1 MFRQAICGLVLF
13 VVGTALC
20 WADESNDGSDAGT
33 TPSTQVRRR
42 FDREK
47 LKNLQ
52 QQLANSKTELPNLKR
67 VTWKVGDV
75 EREALVYVPAQADQR
90 LPLVF
95 AFHGHGG
102 RAQYAARKLPIHEFW
117 PQAICVYPQG
127 LPTPVPIIDR
137 EGRFNGW
144 QKSIGDQDDRDL
156 KFFDAMLTSLT
167 SEHSIDLKRIYS
179 TGHSNGGYFTYLL
192 WAARGDRLAAV
203 APIAAGLDMKDFKL
217 QKPKP
222 ILHVAGEHDPIV
234 PFRQQELSI
243 AQDKKLNGCD
253 AAGKPAGE
261 NCTEFRSASGTP
273 VVTFI
278 HSGGHEIPPAAPKRI
293 AEFFQQH
300 LLR

>member
-1 MFRQAICGLVLF
+1 MVMRTFCGLVLF
-13 VVGTALC
+13 MAGSGICGADGPNEKSDGTL
-20 WADESNDGSDAGT
+20 SPTS
-33 TPSTQVRRR
+33 QVRRR
-42 FDREK
+42 VDREK
-47 LKNLQ
+47 LKSLR
-52 QQLANSKTELPNLKR
+52 QQLTNSKTDLTNLKR

-75 EREALVYVPAQADQR
+75 ERDALVYVPASTDQK

-102 RAQYAARKLPIHEFW
+102 RAEYAARKLAIHEFW

-127 LPTPVPIIDR
+127 LPTAVPIIDR

-144 QKSIGDQDDRDL
+144 QKSIGDQEDRDL

-167 SEHSIDLKRIYS
+167 SEYSIDPARIYS

-192 WAARGDRLAAV
+192 WAARGDKLAAV
-203 APIAAGLDMKDFKL
+203 APIAAGLDLKDFKL

-234 PFRQQELSI
+234 SFRLQELSI

-253 AAGKPAGE
+253 ADGKPAGE
-261 NCTEFRSASGTP
+261 HCTEFSSPGGTP

-278 HSGGHEIPPAAPKRI
+278 HSGGHEIPEGAPKRI

-300 LLR
+300 TLK

>member
-1 MFRQAICGLVLF
+1 MVLRACCGLMLIVM
-13 VVGTALC
+13 GTGQCRAE
-20 WADESNDGSDAGT
+20 ESNRDSDAESPQT
-33 TPSTQVRRR
+33 TQVRRR

-47 LKNLQ
+47 LQNLRQ
-52 QQLANSKTELPNLKR
+52 QFSDSKSALSNLTRMK
-67 VTWKVGDV
+67 WKVGDA
-75 EREALVYVPAQADQR
+75 EREALVYVPASTDGK

-95 AFHGHGG
+95 VFHGHGG
-102 RAQYAARKLPIHEFW
+102 RSEYAGRKLPIHEFW

-137 EGRFNGW
+137 QGRFNGW

-156 KFFDAMLTSLT
+156 KFFDVMLTSLT
-167 SEHSIDLKRIYS
+167 SEHSIDPKRIYS

-192 WAARGDRLAAV
+192 WAARGDQLAAV
-203 APIAAGLDMKDFKL
+203 APIAAGLDLKDFKL

-234 PFRQQELSI
+234 PFRLQELSI

-253 AAGKPAGE
+253 TDGKPAGE
-261 NCTEFRSASGTP
+261 NCTEFRSAIGTP

-278 HSGGHEIPPAAPKRI
+278 HSGGHEIPAGAPKRI
-293 AEFFQQH
+293 VEFFQQH
-300 LLR
+300 LLK